1 MPTSQQQYDETKL
14 RLDNNLK
21 KAQLLNQEIE
31 QKEKD
36 NKEAIK
42 IVQEIQMLKSEAQ
55 SLIKP
60 IIEDQGAIKILSQID
75 GVETSQILKSN

>member
-1 MPTSQQQYDETKL
+1 MATPQQQYDETKS

-36 NKEAIK
+36 NQEAIK
-42 IVQEIQMLKSEAQ
+42 IVQEIQMLRNEAQ
-55 SLIKP
+55 SLVQP
-60 IIEDQGAIKILSQID
+60 IIEDQGAIKVLSNTD
-75 GVETSQILKSN
+75 GVTTTQIVESK

>member
-1 MPTSQQQYDETKL
+1 MPTPQQQYDQTKL

-36 NKEAIK
+36 NQEAIK
-42 IVQEIQMLKSEAQ
+42 IVQEIQMLRNEAQ
-55 SLIKP
+55 SLVQP
-60 IIEDQGAIKILSQID
+60 IIEDQGAIKILSQTD
-75 GVETSQILKSN
+75 GVETSQIVQSN

>member
-1 MPTSQQQYDETKL
+1 MPTSQQQYDETKQ

-36 NKEAIK
+36 NQEAIK
-42 IVQEIQMLKSEAQ
+42 IVQEIQMLRNEAQ
-55 SLIKP
+55 SLVQP

>member
-1 MPTSQQQYDETKL
+1 MATPQQQYDETKL

-36 NKEAIK
+36 NQEAIK
-42 IVQEIQMLKSEAQ
+42 IVQEIQMLRNEAQ
-55 SLIKP
+55 SLVQP
-60 IIEDQGAIKILSQID
+60 ILEDQGAIKVLSNTD
-75 GVETSQILKSN
+75 GVTITQIVESK

>member
-36 NKEAIK
+36 NQEAIK
-42 IVQEIQMLKSEAQ
+42 IVQEIQMLRNEAQ
-55 SLIKP
+55 SLVQP

-75 GVETSQILKSN
+75 GVETSQIVKSN

>member
-1 MPTSQQQYDETKL
+1 MATPQQQYDETKL

-36 NKEAIK
+36 NQEAIK
-42 IVQEIQMLKSEAQ
+42 IVQEIQMLRNEAQ
-55 SLIKP
+55 SLVQP
-60 IIEDQGAIKILSQID
+60 IIEDQGAIKVLSNTD
-75 GVETSQILKSN
+75 GVTTTQIVESK